1 MSTQSESHIIDD
13 LEALERIY
21 GEPSKASIVK
31 EVAFVHPHYRALIE
45 AAPFA
50 VLATAGPDGV
60 DATPRGDAPGFVV
73 VEDEKTLL
81 LPDRRGNNRV
91 DSLRNII
98 ADPRV
103 SLFFLIPGIGETLRV
118 LGRASISV
126 APELLERFAVD
137 GKLPRSVLVID
148 VRSVFF
154 QCARAI
160 IRSDLWNPEK
170 HVARDSLP
178 STGTIL
184 STLSGDTVGG
194 AAYDRVQP
202 ERVKSSLY

>member
-1 MSTQSESHIIDD
+1 MSTRSESHIIGD

-50 VLATAGPDGV
+50 VLATVGPDGV
-60 DATPRGDAPGFVV
+60 DATPRGDTPGFVV

-81 LPDRRGNNRV
+81 MPDRRGNNRV

-98 ADPRV
+98 SDPRV

-118 LGRASISV
+118 LGQAAISV
-126 APELLERFAVD
+126 EPDLLERFAVD
-137 GKLPRSVLVID
+137 GKPPRSVLVID

-170 HVARDSLP
+170 HVARGVLP

-184 STLSGDTVGG
+184 STLSDNTIDA
-194 AAYDRVQP
+194 AAYDHALPGRA
-202 ERVKSSLY
+202 KTTLY